1 MSIVRRVALV
11 VALSAAV
18 IVPAAAT
25 AQAVP
30 RVAVSKSNPNA
41 VDPLDW
47 MDNYGSDA
55 VRFTLAKGA
64 N

>member
-30 RVAVSKSNPNA
+30 RVAATPSH
-41 VDPLDW
+41 LDKDHGGGW
-47 MDNYGSDA
+47 HHRWHHRHG
-55 VRFTLAKGA
+55 LLGLGLGIL
-64 N
+64 